1 MRVWKNQDSFIKNIL
16 FPLFK
21 KLHKV
26 LYAYLKVQEIQFS
39 KKVVML
45 LSHV

>member
-1 MRVWKNQDSFIKNIL
+1 MRVWKNQDSFITNIL

-21 KLHKV
+21 KLHNV
-26 LYAYLKVQEIQFS
+26 LYAYLKVQEIQINKRAVKS
-39 KKVVML
+39 